1 MKPRCILPGL
11 FALCVLAFPH
21 AGLHGAPADVLVD
34 PTRPPS
40 FAGGAAETE
49 KSGQARVV
57 QSVLIAPG
65 RTIAVVNGETL
76 RVGSSVGSA
85 KVVKIDQTGVT
96 LSNSGKLEVL
106 RLFPD
111 AEKSEPVRA
120 RR

>member
-1 MKPRCILPGL
+1 MKPRCILRGL

-40 FAGGAAETE
+40 FAGGAVETE

>member
-1 MKPRCILPGL
+1 MKPRSILPGL

-21 AGLHGAPADVLVD
+21 AGLHGAPAEVLVD

-40 FAGGAAETE
+40 FAAGEAGSE
-49 KSGQARVV
+49 KSVQARVV

-76 RVGSSVGSA
+76 RVGSRVGGT

-111 AEKSEPVRA
+111 AQKSEPVRV